1 MVQALCEIDDS
12 VAWLTVNHLRQKIDA
27 MDDKQVIER
36 SQFLVTLID
45 QMKPISLGP
54 FFGIMMQDIG
64 SLIRNEPGATALLKI
79 VFETVSGNGIS
90 DMRRVDAVGWYLQL
104 KHDIENRA
112 SVGSSTI

>member
-1 MVQALCEIDDS
+1 
-12 VAWLTVNHLRQKIDA
+12 
-27 MDDKQVIER
+27 
-36 SQFLVTLID
+36 
-45 QMKPISLGP
+45 
-54 FFGIMMQDIG
+54 
-64 SLIRNEPGATALLKI
+64 LKI